1 MGASSGIG
9 KAVATNF
16 IESGYDVGIAARR
29 ESELIKIIEKYP
41 DKKIEYETI
50 DVTAS
55 NAQDKLKSLI
65 AKLGGLDIYLHVSGI
80 GKQNLNL
87 NATIEYDT
95 CMTNVVGFTSM
106 IDFVYNYFSSNNIH
120 GHIAIVSSIA
130 GTKGLGVAPA
140 YSATKRFQ
148 NSYIECLQQLSS
160 INKTKITFT
169 DLRPGFVATPLL
181 NDNNKYPL
189 MMNSDYVAKKIFNA
203 IIQKKQIKVI
213 DWRYRILVYFWKLIP
228 HWLWIRLPIRTKTK

>member
-55 NAQDKLKSLI
+55 NAQDNLKSLI

-213 DWRYRILVYFWKLIP
+213 DWKYRILVYFWKLIP
-228 HWLWIRLPIRTKTK
+228 HRLWIKLPIRTKTK